1 MPDDGLEE
9 AFMKLFSKSFFW
21 LAISVALGA
30 MLAGGVVAMA
40 GSKPDR
46 SSINT
51 VAVGGQ
57 PSQDALRALGAPRG
71 PEDVLPASLVLSA
84 KSLAG
89 GDDVPAAMRNGAI
102 RTEESRLLLT
112 RVGGQQADVYAF
124 PSAKGLTCYTIT
136 TVGGG
141 CQPRFTAELP
151 VGVDIFD
158 ADGVGRGVPTAVAG
172 LVPNNVV
179 AVSVIS
185 GETAA
190 PATLENNAYFFEAP
204 DASSTLDTLV
214 VTFAGGK
221 ETRIML
227 PTLPGA

>member
-1 MPDDGLEE
+1 
-9 AFMKLFSKSFFW
+9 MKLFSKSFFS
-21 LAISVALGA
+21 LAMSVAVGA

-40 GSKPDR
+40 GPKPNR

-51 VAVGGQ
+51 VVVGGQ
-57 PSQDALRALGAPRG
+57 PSQDGLRVFGEPRG
-71 PEDVLPASLVLSA
+71 PEDVLPASLAVSA

-89 GDDVPAAMRNGAI
+89 GDDVQAANRNGAI
-102 RTEESRLLLT
+102 RTDESRLLLT

-124 PSAKGLTCYTIT
+124 PSAKGLTCYTLT
-136 TVGGG
+136 TAGGG
-141 CQPRFTAELP
+141 CQARFTDELP

-158 ADGVGRGVPTAVAG
+158 PDGAGRGVPTAVAG

-185 GETAA
+185 GETTF
-190 PATLENNAYFFEAP
+190 PATLENNAYFFEAQ

-227 PTLPGA
+227 PTLPGT

>member
-21 LAISVALGA
+21 LATSVALGA

-57 PSQDALRALGAPRG
+57 PSQDVLRVFGAPRG

-84 KSLAG
+84 KGLAG
-89 GDDVPAAMRNGAI
+89 GDDVPAANRNGAI
-102 RTEESRLLLT
+102 RTDESRLLLT
-112 RVGGQQADVYAF
+112 SVGGQQADVYAF
-124 PSAKGLTCYTIT
+124 PSAKGLICYTIT
-136 TVGGG
+136 TAGGG
-141 CQPRFTAELP
+141 CQARFTAELP

-158 ADGVGRGVPTAVAG
+158 PDGAGRGVPTAVAG

-185 GETAA
+185 GETAFS
-190 PATLENNAYFFEAP
+190 ATLKNNAYFFEAN
-204 DASSTLDTLV
+204 DAGATLDSLA
-214 VTFAGGK
+214 VTFSNGE
-221 ETRIML
+221 ETRIIL